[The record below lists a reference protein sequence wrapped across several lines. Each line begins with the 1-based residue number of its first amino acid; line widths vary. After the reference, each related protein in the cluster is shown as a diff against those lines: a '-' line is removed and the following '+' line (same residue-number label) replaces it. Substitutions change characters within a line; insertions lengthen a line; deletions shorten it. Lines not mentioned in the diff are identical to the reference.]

1 MLAPLCEVM
10 NMFEKSQ
17 IDALFDEIKQEWQD
31 TPEFEKLARDAHLG
45 IALSDAGRPF
55 GGDVDPRVVA
65 LIEKHKPK
73 G

>member
-1 MLAPLCEVM
+1 
-10 NMFEKSQ
+10 MFEKSH

-31 TPEFEKLARDAHLG
+31 TLEFEKLSRDAHLG
-45 IALSDAGRPF
+45 IALSDAGRPV
-55 GGDVDPRVVA
+55 GEDVDPRVVA